1 MYYSAIA
8 KFVSLCATRSERVDL
23 PKEISQLA
31 TRAKPRSA
39 PVKAAP
45 SALSALMKF
54 RLVINS
60 AKRHFTWVEQQ
71 CGINGAQL
79 WALWEIQ
86 QAPGLRVS
94 ALAAAM
100 AMHQTT
106 VSNLVDKLSKA
117 KLVKRERSARD
128 QRVVSLTLTDSG
140 ARLVK
145 KAPTPARG
153 MLVDA
158 LHKLP
163 ARQLA
168 MLDETLK
175 SVLEHMKPADRKSM
189 KKHLSEVLRGT

>member
-1 MYYSAIA
+1 
-8 KFVSLCATRSERVDL
+8 
-23 PKEISQLA
+23 
-31 TRAKPRSA
+31 
-39 PVKAAP
+39 
-45 SALSALMKF
+45 MKF
-54 RLVINS
+54 RQVINS

-86 QAPGLRVS
+86 RAPGLRVS

-106 VSNLVDKLSKA
+106 VSNLVDKLSRA
-117 KLVKRERSARD
+117 KLVKRKRSARD

-163 ARQLA
+163 ARRLA
-168 MLDETLK
+168 MLDESLK

-189 KKHLSEVLRGT
+189 KKHLTEVFRGT